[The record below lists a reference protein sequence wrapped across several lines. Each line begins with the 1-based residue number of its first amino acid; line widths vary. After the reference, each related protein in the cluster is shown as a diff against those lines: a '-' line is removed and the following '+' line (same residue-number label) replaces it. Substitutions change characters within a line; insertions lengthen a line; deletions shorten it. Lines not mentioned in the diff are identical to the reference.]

1 MLQPLGK
8 STADCAEFMCDPLL
22 QEGDGEIGG
31 FKLLS
36 ESAQPVKTTSLHEEA
51 KEHVWQATKAV
62 LARVASL

>member
-1 MLQPLGK
+1 
-8 STADCAEFMCDPLL
+8 MCDPLL
-22 QEGDGEIGG
+22 QESDGEIGG